1 MSDKKISQLN
11 AITDLTNNDEFV
23 VVDSGETKKILFS
36 NLQKEIVNYLAPT
49 SITVS
54 ATNNVDLDSSTFHNS
69 EIIKLSWSGG
79 AGNMTMTLPDCT
91 STNNTNRAMRF
102 ISDSTFSTNTRV
114 YLKPATGQNLDGS
127 TNYYE
132 INKSYE
138 GIKVWSDGTEWFII
152 QKKA

>member
-1 MSDKKISQLN
+1 MSDKIISQLT
-11 AITDLTNNDEFV
+11 AITDLTSNDDFV
-23 VVDSGETKKILFS
+23 VVDSGETKKIVFS

-54 ATNNVDLDSSTFHNS
+54 ANNNVDLDDSTFHNS

-91 STNNTNRAMRF
+91 SANNTNRAMRF
-102 ISDSTFSTNTRV
+102 ITDSTFSTNTRI
-114 YLKPATGQNLDGS
+114 YLTPSAGQNLDGS

-138 GIKVWSDGTEWFII
+138 GIKIWSDGTEWFII